1 MAFKGILAITAL
13 ALTVSSLVA
22 GPIKDGSLTGTS
34 NGSSI
39 LVRWLS
45 EDETGVVRIEIERA
59 VGVDGPFININ
70 QLQPLGNGRSYEYI
84 DDSAFRLV
92 GTTSDTIY
100 RYRIRAVYSDGSTVA
115 SQPISVPHIVSSV
128 RRTWGS
134 IKAMFR

>member
-1 MAFKGILAITAL
+1 MLFKGILTIAVV

-22 GPIKDGSLTGTS
+22 GPVKDGSLTGTS

-39 LVRWLS
+39 LLRWLS
-45 EDETGVVRIEIERA
+45 EDETGVVRIEVERA
-59 VGVDGPFININ
+59 VGVDGPFINLN
-70 QLQPLGNGRSYEYI
+70 QLQPLGNGKSYEYI

-100 RYRIRAVYSDGSTVA
+100 RYRIRAVFADGSTVV
-115 SQPISVPHIVSSV
+115 SQPISVSHVVSSV